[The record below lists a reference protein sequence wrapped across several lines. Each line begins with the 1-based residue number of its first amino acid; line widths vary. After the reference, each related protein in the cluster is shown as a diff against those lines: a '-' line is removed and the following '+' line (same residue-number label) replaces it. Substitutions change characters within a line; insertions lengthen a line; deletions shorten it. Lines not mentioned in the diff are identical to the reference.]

1 MNKDK
6 FYKEIVNCYLY
17 NEEAR
22 KYKDVKGAFLED
34 ILFNSM
40 IKYDLDIQTQ
50 VDMLKIVIEVL
61 ENYNENKTN

>member
-17 NEEAR
+17 S
-22 KYKDVKGAFLED
+22 DVKRTFLED

-61 ENYNENKTN
+61 ESYNENKYGTNN

>member
-17 NEEAR
+17 G
-22 KYKDVKGAFLED
+22 DVKRAFLED

-50 VDMLKIVIEVL
+50 IDMLKIVIEVL
-61 ENYNENKTN
+61 ESYNKNKYGTNN